1 MESWEMA
8 GLWWLPD
15 QPESRVVGQVRY
27 SSDDGFRLEIPF
39 GFLGALREGAMPID
53 PPPVPSVRGLLKN
66 GKCATLFNV
75 IRTNFSINMPGAGSE
90 EYYAG
95 LGYVGPAEI
104 DADPLIDAVHVSYT
118 FLRDWVAQ
126 RAGVAEHDPQ
136 AQSVSYHYDA
146 PDAEEIAAKEGWT
159 LSLIHTYGTSFPS
172 QAGFELTHDCAFRL
186 ELAPPLDFHELQ
198 EKLLT
203 TLWQFLSFCMNQ
215 KTSTRVL
222 RVRRHGG
229 DEWFD
234 VFIHQG
240 PMQDTQKALPRSR
253 MLLSRPELGDRISS
267 VLGAW
272 LEAAEDQR
280 RGMSLLDGLISWRG
294 VPLDLEFLAAVQAL
308 EALARVGRSDLDMN
322 ESEFK
327 KWLGMVL
334 DPVKKGHGKEWA
346 EDKLRYANRKSAR
359 ELFKGLFADIG
370 PYVGSLAKDGK
381 RMLNEIMD
389 NRNFYTHRDDR
400 DKRHI
405 LEGEELFV
413 LTQAVILLLK
423 AAVLHLLGFSQE
435 ETSAIMEG
443 CDGTRQWRSQVSQR
457 YGGDELC

>member
-15 QPESRVVGQVRY
+15 QPSEKIVGLVRY

-39 GFLGALREGAMPID
+39 GFLGGLREGAMPID
-53 PPPVPSVRGLLKN
+53 PPPVPSVRGVLKN
-66 GKCATLFNV
+66 GKHVTLLNA

-186 ELAPPLDFHELQ
+186 EMKSPLGFHELWV
-198 EKLLT
+198 KPLN
-203 TLWQFLSFCMNQ
+203 TLGQFLSFCMNQ
-215 KTSTRVL
+215 KVDVRIL

-240 PMQDTQKALPRSR
+240 PMQDTQKALPRSH
-253 MLLSRPELGDRISS
+253 MLLSRSKLGDRISS

-272 LEAAEDQR
+272 LEAAQDQR
-280 RGMSLLDGLISWRG
+280 RGMSLLVGLLSERD
-294 VPLDLEFLAAVQAL
+294 VPLDLTFLAAIQAL
-308 EALARVGRSDLDMN
+308 EALARVGRSDLDMD

-327 KWLGMVL
+327 KWLDMVL
-334 DPVKKGHGKEWA
+334 DQVKKGHAREWA

-400 DKRHI
+400 GKRHI

-413 LTQAVILLLK
+413 LTQAVILLVK
-423 AAVLHLLGFSQE
+423 AAVLRLLGFSQE

-443 CDGTRQWRSQVSQR
+443 SDRTRQWRSQVSQR